1 MSIFSR
7 FFRRKSPLTRLTNPD
22 GMVYNKNT
30 DRESAKLTDDAP
42 NLNLVKEITAL
53 EVESLGGYFFL
64 LCVAERMTPITVA
77 IIVTKAN
84 RSPNVT
90 YIDITSDSFY
100 TGTGERNILYDKISP
115 PFLCQRKRTEAPPVF
130 IHLKTP
136 GNAESYGVS
145 VLSCLQVLL

>member
-1 MSIFSR
+1 M
-7 FFRRKSPLTRLTNPD
+7 
-22 GMVYNKNT
+22 YNKNT

-100 TGTGERNILYDKISP
+100 TGTGERNILSDKISP

-145 VLSCLQVLL
+145 VLSCLHD

>member
-7 FFRRKSPLTRLTNPD
+7 FFRRKSPLTRLTNPC

-30 DRESAKLTDDAP
+30 DRESANLTDDAP
-42 NLNLVKEITAL
+42 TNIVIEITVL
-53 EVESLGGYFFL
+53 FGSLGGYFFL

-90 YIDITSDSFY
+90 YIDITSDSFH